1 MLHHLIIPAT
11 VPVVYEEGQGIRF
24 AIGLYVQTDGGSVY
38 QQADKLFINTPNDV
52 YIYVSGVTDFKPK
65 RTLSVQRRAQ
75 YDGKHPAHS
84 I

>member
-1 MLHHLIIPAT
+1 MLHHLIIPAKFLSF
-11 VPVVYEEGQGIRF
+11 YEEGQGIRF
-24 AIGLYVQTDGGSVY
+24 AIGLYVQTNGGNVY

-52 YIYVSGVTDFKPK
+52 YIYVSGVTDFKQK
-65 RTLSVQRRAQ
+65 ETLFFKKKL